1 MSPNGNPRDL
11 TTVAQDYL
19 KVIWTAQEWSHEK
32 VSTKM
37 LAERIGV
44 SASTASESIRKLAD
58 QGLVDH
64 EKYGAVTLTEAGRA
78 AALAMVRRHRLMETF
93 LVRELGY
100 SWDEVHDEAEV
111 LEHAVSDR
119 MLDRIDAKLGYP
131 TRDPHGDPI
140 PGRRRP
146 GADAA
151 DARQLSVCR
160 DGDTGT
166 VARISDADPEMLR
179 YFDSVGISLDSR
191 LLVLARRDFAGMI
204 SVAIKSADAT
214 ENEPGHHRRP
224 GKPCGRSDLGGRLMD
239 ATLDPRTRVSR
250 RTRDQ
255 ILGVSGVFASSRR
268 CKKHPFSVA
277 DQGDLAAPVQT
288 SD

>member
-1 MSPNGNPRDL
+1 MNPAGDARDL

-19 KVIWTAQEWSHEK
+19 KVIWTVQEWSQEK
-32 VSTKM
+32 VSTKL
-37 LAERIGV
+37 LAERLGV

-119 MLDRIDAKLGYP
+119 MLDRIDAKLGHP

-140 PGRRRP
+140 PAADGRVP
-146 GADAA
+146 AP
-151 DARQLSVCR
+151 DARQLSACN
-160 DGDTGT
+160 DGDRGT
-166 VARISDADPEMLR
+166 IARISDADPEMLR

-191 LLVLARRDFAGMI
+191 LRVVARRDFAGMI
-204 SVAIKSADAT
+204 SVAIESTDGDDT
-214 ENEPGHHRRP
+214 TVE
-224 GKPCGRSDLGGRLMD
+224 LGSP
-239 ATLDPRTRVSR
+239 AAEAIWV
-250 RTRDQ
+250 
-255 ILGVSGVFASSRR
+255 VAS
-268 CKKHPFSVA
+268 
-277 DQGDLAAPVQT
+277 
-288 SD
+288 

>member
-1 MSPNGNPRDL
+1 MQPATVGRHALNFVTVSPNGNPRDL

-19 KVIWTAQEWSHEK
+19 KVIWTAQEWSLEK

-58 QGLVDH
+58 QGLVNH
-64 EKYGAVTLTEAGRA
+64 EKYGAVTLTDAGRR

-93 LVRELGY
+93 LVRILGY

-131 TRDPHGDPI
+131 KRDPHGDPI
-140 PGRRRP
+140 PA
-146 GADAA
+146 ADGQVPTP
-151 DARQLSVCR
+151 DARQLSVCE
-160 DGDTGT
+160 DGDAGT

-179 YFDSVGISLDSR
+179 YFDSVGITLDSR

-214 ENEPGHHRRP
+214 ENDPGTTV
-224 GKPCGRSDLGGRLMD
+224 DLGS
-239 ATLDPRTRVSR
+239 P
-250 RTRDQ
+250 
-255 ILGVSGVFASSRR
+255 
-268 CKKHPFSVA
+268 
-277 DQGDLAAPVQT
+277 AAEAIWVVG
-288 SD
+288 

>member
-19 KVIWTAQEWSHEK
+19 KVIWTAQEWSLEK

-64 EKYGAVTLTEAGRA
+64 EKYGAVTLTEAGRQ

-93 LVRELGY
+93 LVRMLGY

-131 TRDPHGDPI
+131 KRDPHGDPI
-140 PGRRRP
+140 PA
-146 GADAA
+146 ADGHVPTP
-151 DARQLSVCR
+151 DARQLSVCE
-160 DGDTGT
+160 DGETGT

-179 YFDSVGISLDSR
+179 YFDSVGHHPGFAVDGAGPPR
-191 LLVLARRDFAGMI
+191 LRGHDLRGDQVGRRQGER
-204 SVAIKSADAT
+204 S
-214 ENEPGHHRRP
+214 GHHRRS
-224 GKPCGRSDLGGRLMD
+224 GQPCGRSDLGRRVIGVL
-239 ATLDPRTRVSR
+239 LTRR
-250 RTRDQ
+250 
-255 ILGVSGVFASSRR
+255 G
-268 CKKHPFSVA
+268 K
-277 DQGDLAAPVQT
+277 AA
-288 SD
+288 

>member
-1 MSPNGNPRDL
+1 MSPDQTPADL

-32 VSTKM
+32 VSTKL

-64 EKYGAVTLTEAGRA
+64 EKYGAVTLTDAGRR

-100 SWDEVHDEAEV
+100 GWDEVHDEAEV

-119 MLDRIDAKLGYP
+119 MLMRIDAKLGYP

-140 PGRRRP
+140 P
-146 GADAA
+146 AA
-151 DARQLSVCR
+151 DGRVPTPPARQLSACQN
-160 DGDTGT
+160 GEAGT

-179 YFDSVGISLDSR
+179 YFDTVGISLDSHVR
-191 LLVLARRDFAGMI
+191 VVARRDFAGMI
-204 SVAIKSADAT
+204 SVAVRA
-214 ENEPGHHRRP
+214 PGA
-224 GKPCGRSDLGGRLMD
+224 GGAAEITVDLGSP
-239 ATLDPRTRVSR
+239 AAEAIWV
-250 RTRDQ
+250 
-255 ILGVSGVFASSRR
+255 
-268 CKKHPFSVA
+268 VA
-277 DQGDLAAPVQT
+277 
-288 SD
+288 

>member
-1 MSPNGNPRDL
+1 VSPDGDAGDL
-11 TTVAQDYL
+11 TSVAQDYL
-19 KVIWTAQEWSHEK
+19 KVIWTAQEWSLDK

-64 EKYGAVTLTEAGRA
+64 EKYGAVMLTEAGRQ

-100 SWDEVHDEAEV
+100 GWDEVHDEAEV

-119 MLDRIDAKLGYP
+119 MLARIEAKLGYP

-140 PGRRRP
+140 PG
-146 GADAA
+146 ADGQVPTPP
-151 DARQLSVCR
+151 ARQLSTCH
-160 DGDTGT
+160 DGDAGT

-191 LLVLARRDFAGMI
+191 LKVLTRRDFVGLI
-204 SVAIKSADAT
+204 SVAIESTDG
-214 ENEPGHHRRP
+214 NEAMVE
-224 GKPCGRSDLGGRLMD
+224 LGS
-239 ATLDPRTRVSR
+239 P
-250 RTRDQ
+250 
-255 ILGVSGVFASSRR
+255 
-268 CKKHPFSVA
+268 
-277 DQGDLAAPVQT
+277 AAQAIWMVG
-288 SD
+288 